1 VPKLGAVIA
10 SIPPGVLGGA
20 GLALFGTVAASGIRA
35 LARVDFEGNANL
47 VIVAVALGMGVLP
60 IAVPDFYDQFPTW
73 FQTVFESGISAAA
86 VTAVLLNLLF
96 NTGRGRDEGPIFA
109 EAPPPGV
116 TPSHDV
122 PGGGRRDD

>member
-1 VPKLGAVIA
+1 MLAIGNGAGGGRAGLTAIFGAVLVA
-10 SIPPGVLGGA
+10 SVIGFLLAPLFNKLLHLFPPVVTGSVITVIGISLLPVAVKWAAGGA
-20 GLALFGTVAASGIRA
+20 GSEHFGS
-35 LARVDFEGNANL
+35 
-47 VIVAVALGMGVLP
+47 
-60 IAVPDFYDQFPTW
+60 
-73 FQTVFESGISAAA
+73 
-86 VTAVLLNLLF
+86 LNLLF